1 MKQEKRRTSSVRVLG
16 FSLISLISISI
27 VCVLA
32 LAFLV
37 VFMQDR
43 NSVIASEKLV
53 GSELQRRQKQMSV
66 QLLDYAY
73 WDEAVEKIVDTQDPA
88 WIRDNFGE
96 YLYSTTS
103 MSEVQVFDPQDR
115 RTLLIADGELV
126 EDPPAAVMGTGE
138 KALIDD
144 ALATEDNTEPVP
156 VAGFVERDG
165 EVFLAAALRMTTYEG
180 ENDISTDHVM
190 TFARRVDA
198 DLLAEIAAANL
209 IRNVRWSDSGGGLRD
224 GAIDITWYGGDQGR
238 QLVWRPDLPGTGMI
252 PIMLAGLFVFVA
264 VVMSIGLIFARRISQ
279 HGRQLADA
287 SVEADHANRM
297 KSDFLASMSHE
308 LRTPL
313 NAVIGFSELMRRE
326 HLGPIG
332 NVKYL
337 EYADDIHT
345 SGKHLLSLVNGLLDL
360 SKIEAGRY
368 DLDRRAVEPAEVIA
382 QSLKLVEHLAAEK
395 NIAVSW
401 DVESGAPSIWADER
415 ALRQILVNLLTNA
428 LKFTGPGGEV
438 SCRAARSDG
447 RKVEICVSDTGIG
460 IKAENISQVL
470 EPFFQVRSD
479 DNRRTIGTGLC
490 LPVAKKLA
498 DLMGGDLTIE
508 SEPGEGT
515 TVRIVLPAAAM
526 PQKEAGAA
534 RMIA

>member
-16 FSLISLISISI
+16 FSFISLISISI

-126 EDPPAAVMGTGE
+126 EDPPAAVKGTGE

-264 VVMSIGLIFARRISQ
+264 VVM
-279 HGRQLADA
+279 
-287 SVEADHANRM
+287 
-297 KSDFLASMSHE
+297 
-308 LRTPL
+308 
-313 NAVIGFSELMRRE
+313 
-326 HLGPIG
+326 
-332 NVKYL
+332 
-337 EYADDIHT
+337 
-345 SGKHLLSLVNGLLDL
+345 
-360 SKIEAGRY
+360 
-368 DLDRRAVEPAEVIA
+368 
-382 QSLKLVEHLAAEK
+382 
-395 NIAVSW
+395 
-401 DVESGAPSIWADER
+401 
-415 ALRQILVNLLTNA
+415 
-428 LKFTGPGGEV
+428 
-438 SCRAARSDG
+438 
-447 RKVEICVSDTGIG
+447 
-460 IKAENISQVL
+460 
-470 EPFFQVRSD
+470 
-479 DNRRTIGTGLC
+479 
-490 LPVAKKLA
+490 
-498 DLMGGDLTIE
+498 
-508 SEPGEGT
+508 
-515 TVRIVLPAAAM
+515 
-526 PQKEAGAA
+526 
-534 RMIA
+534 